1 MIGFPFDSHVT
12 FESDGT
18 PVYDRAITSA
28 PLRKLIAKL
37 LTDGVLPN
45 PSTNLQVEAGSGMN
59 VVVNPGFAICAGGL
73 KLEENQRTLAI
84 QAADSNYDRIDTVVL
99 RWNDNDSERICDL
112 YIVEG
117 IPAASPLRPEL
128 TRTESIWE
136 LGLADL
142 FINKNSSAISN
153 QRITDTRYET
163 ARCGIISAISEFDTT
178 TLYQQV
184 QADLAGFKASEQ
196 ADFIAWF
203 DDIKG
208 QLSEDAAGNLQKQI
222 GTLEALKTEVKT
234 NLVNAL
240 NWVVDKTSGVIAKLG
255 SADISKI
262 GDGTV
267 TGAIVNNKEAIEDV
281 SQSLNNSKKTC
292 INLAL
297 PNVTAD
303 AKAVCDYINKNYL
316 LGQLSPAYTVEF
328 DVVASNADWFSGT
341 LSTDLLTLAQGR
353 TVWGFVQ
360 QRTSSAENSTLYKYF
375 ASGTGGASS
384 VSAIDETISDPM
396 FCESIPGRN
405 QITDFF
411 NVNLSNRNSDINKI
425 HYFGSDNPATAFTNS
440 PYTAGPFY
448 GYRVVRWCSESAN
461 TYHLVTVELH
471 EQYPVSG
478 RVWSN
483 TYDINNGTWYGWK
496 CNQGNTFIDVGTV
509 LKGTTTISAGATV
522 TYTATRDCFVNVAA
536 YAHGSG
542 QNTKI
547 YINNVCIFS
556 PYTNN
561 GSDAGL
567 VIVDKTVPLKTG
579 QTIKIENGTYT
590 TSTYAIFAAF

>member
-1 MIGFPFDSHVT
+1 MSSKTTNLNLTKPSEDEFYDINVQNENMDIIDREINGLKQPAYEVSTAMSDLHSGEMITVAFGKIAKAVSTLISHVANKSNPHGVT
-12 FESDGT
+12 KNQIGLGNVPNVATNDQTPTYTEASSLSSLVSGEKTSVAFGKIAKAVSTLISHTTSKATNSVLGHVKLSDST
-18 PVYDRAITSA
+18 SSTSA
-28 PLRKLIAKL
+28 STA
-37 LTDGVLPN
+37 GV
-45 PSTNLQVEAGSGMN
+45 
-59 VVVNPGFAICAGGL
+59 
-73 KLEENQRTLAI
+73 
-84 QAADSNYDRIDTVVL
+84 AATPKAVK
-99 RWNDNDSERICDL
+99 
-112 YIVEG
+112 
-117 IPAASPLRPEL
+117 AA
-128 TRTESIWE
+128 
-136 LGLADL
+136 
-142 FINKNSSAISN
+142 
-153 QRITDTRYET
+153 Y
-163 ARCGIISAISEFDTT
+163 
-178 TLYQQV
+178 
-184 QADLAGFKASEQ
+184 DLANSNTK
-196 ADFIAWF
+196 
-203 DDIKG
+203 K
-208 QLSEDAAGNLQKQI
+208 I
-222 GTLEALKTEVKT
+222 GTT
-234 NLVNAL
+234 
-240 NWVVDKTSGVIAKLG
+240 
-255 SADISKI
+255 DISGI

-267 TGAIVNNKEAIEDV
+267 TGAIAENKDAIEDV
-281 SQSLNNSKKTC
+281 TQSLTNVNNSKKTY

-316 LGQLSPAYTVEF
+316 MGQITPMYSIEF
-328 DVVASNADWFSGT
+328 DVLASNVEWFSGV
-341 LSTDLLTLAQGR
+341 LSTDSNVNSSAR
-353 TVWGFVQ
+353 TVWGIVQ
-360 QRTSSAENSTLYKYF
+360 KRSISADNSTLYKYF
-375 ASGTGGASS
+375 GAGASPVGS
-384 VSAIDETISDPM
+384 VRVIDETIADPM

-405 QITDFF
+405 QITNFLY
-411 NVNLSNRNSDINKI
+411 VNLSNRNSDVNKI
-425 HYFGSDNPATAFTNS
+425 HYFGSNNPVTTFTNS
-440 PYTAGPFY
+440 PYTAGPFF

-590 TSTYAIFAAF
+590 TSSYAIFAAF